1 MKLSLTTSLG
11 LIVLFYFFNSF
22 MLPFGLKFS
31 IILSPF
37 LLFYLQTNHD
47 LKFLKYPGL
56 FILIF
61 SVIHLIIGV
70 NFKSFVV
77 STLLMGMLI
86 IFISAFFSFYKKA
99 NNLEFIIEKL
109 TQLNFV
115 FTLLALLSMLTGKLI
130 SIFWYLIP
138 FTPGYKVI
146 PRLKLFETEASFYS
160 FALLPLFFFYFWKV
174 ISDFNKKDLLLLLS
188 ILLSLTLSF
197 SLGVIAVIVL
207 AIIFVLSVHF
217 LKFIRFQNTR
227 LSLSFLLL
235 LSLAILTLVYF
246 IFPENP
252 LFLRIENI
260 LNGVDTS
267 GRGRTYES
275 FDIAWQT
282 LTQNNMFFG
291 IGLGQ
296 FKIIG
301 REVLIYYYKFMGTPE
316 VARIPNAMAEI
327 LISYGVLGFSLKLI
341 IQVVLFLK
349 FKVYNDIFR
358 LSLFFSLFI
367 YQFTGSHLFNDIEF
381 LLWVIVFLPKFDYF
395 HKNAYFKK

>member
-1 MKLSLTTSLG
+1 
-11 LIVLFYFFNSF
+11 

-37 LLFYLQTNHD
+37 LLFYLKSNQD
-47 LKFLKYPGL
+47 LKVLKYPGL

-61 SVIHLIIGV
+61 SAIHLIIGV
-70 NFKSFVV
+70 NLKSFTV
-77 STLLMGMLI
+77 STVLMGLLVI
-86 IFISAFFSFYKKA
+86 YISAFLSFYKKS

-109 TQLNFV
+109 TQFNFV

-130 SIFWYLIP
+130 SVFWYLIP
-138 FTPGYKVI
+138 FTPGYRVI
-146 PRLKLFETEASFYS
+146 PRLKLFESEASFYS

-174 ISDFNKKDLLLLLS
+174 ILVFNKKDLLLLLS
-188 ILLSLTLSF
+188 ILLSLILSF
-197 SLGVIAVIVL
+197 SLGVIAVIIL
-207 AIIFVLSVHF
+207 AIILVLFVHF
-217 LKFIRFQNTR
+217 LKFIRFKNTR
-227 LSLSFLLL
+227 QSLVFLVV
-235 LSLAILTLVYF
+235 SSVAILTLVYF
-246 IFPENP
+246 VFPNNP
-252 LFLRIENI
+252 LFFRMENI
-260 LNGVDTS
+260 LNGLDTS

-282 LTQNNMFFG
+282 LTQNNIFFG

-301 REVLIYYYKFMGTPE
+301 REVLIYYYKFMGIPE

-341 IQVVLFLK
+341 IQLVLFIK
-349 FKVYNDIFR
+349 FKVYTDVFR

-381 LLWVIVFLPKFDYF
+381 LLWVIVFLPKFDCY
-395 HKNAYFKK
+395 HQDTYFKK